1 MSTQPLRVLQKFWKP
16 GSIRV
21 LSLVILV
28 TLLFFGAWFYM
39 YVAQNYSY
47 LVERNFRLLAT
58 WGTEL
63 TETVENYERSFRFR
77 VQEQESAGFAE
88 PSSLIR
94 SRGIGQTLT
103 DKGLVLEGFTPIAEA
118 GYAPRDKPNYKL
130 MLEQQT
136 REQLRLLP
144 FSYEQKMEPPS
155 PPPGRT
161 SPKPKAD
168 PPTVTFSYSP
178 PPRLALCLEIC

>member
-1 MSTQPLRVLQKFWKP
+1 MSPQPLRVLQTFWKP
-16 GSIRV
+16 GSSRV
-21 LSLVILV
+21 LTLGILV
-28 TLLFFGAWFYM
+28 TLLFFGALFYM
-39 YVAQNYSY
+39 YVSQNYSY

-63 TETVENYERSFRFR
+63 AETVENYERSFRFR
-77 VQEQESAGFAE
+77 VQEQESAGLSE

-103 DKGLVLEGFTPIAEA
+103 GKGLVLEGLTPIAEA
-118 GYAPRDKPNYKL
+118 AYAPRDKPKYKL

-155 PPPGRT
+155 PPPGRH
-161 SPKPKAD
+161 
-168 PPTVTFSYSP
+168 
-178 PPRLALCLEIC
+178 ALEAKD